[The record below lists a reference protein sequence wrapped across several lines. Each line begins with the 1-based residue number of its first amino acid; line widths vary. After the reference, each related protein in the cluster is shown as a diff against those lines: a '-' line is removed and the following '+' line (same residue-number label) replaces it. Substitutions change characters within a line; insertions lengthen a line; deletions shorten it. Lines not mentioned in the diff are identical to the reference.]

1 MSVTKFSTLKKIFWN
16 NYVAEQDVNKEIYG
30 EVPGALSPASCTNT
44 STVSSDY
51 IFEIKRK
58 HYIKISHENSSK
70 SFIYISIVFKFEN
83 LSTKI
88 LIVVS

>member
-1 MSVTKFSTLKKIFWN
+1 MSITKFSTLKKIFWN
-16 NYVAEQDVNKEIYG
+16 YVAAQDVNKEIYG
-30 EVPGALSPASCTNT
+30 EVPCALSPASSTNT

-58 HYIKISHENSSK
+58 HYIKISYENSSK
-70 SFIYISIVFKFEN
+70 CFIYRIIVFKFEN

-88 LIVVS
+88 LIVFS